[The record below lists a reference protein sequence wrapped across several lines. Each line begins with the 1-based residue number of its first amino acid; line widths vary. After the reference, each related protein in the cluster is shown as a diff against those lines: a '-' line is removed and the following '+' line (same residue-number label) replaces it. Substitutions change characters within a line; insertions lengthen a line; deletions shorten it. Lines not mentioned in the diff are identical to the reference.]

1 MSDGSDDY
9 TVHETLLPSL
19 SLSVLGGLSPTD
31 EGATPLP
38 SSATP
43 AGVPTPG
50 GVPETPAAGSTP
62 QSAPSTDSTGSG
74 PTVNIDGPAK
84 RPRGARRGDVIGERY
99 VVEGQIGRGGMG
111 RVLRVRHTVLG
122 KPFALKLIKVPIA
135 TNPRIREMFYRE
147 ARLASALS
155 HDNICSIVDFGE
167 DPHFGLFM
175 VMELLEGETLHHKI
189 RHNGRLAPKVAC
201 DVIKQIAEALRYI
214 HGRAIIHG
222 DIKSEN
228 ILLIRT
234 PDRRRVVKLLD
245 FGLARPDAAT
255 HTKNV
260 EGTPEYLSPERI
272 RGAPA
277 SQASDI
283 YALGILFFEILVGTL
298 PYKGTLEEVF
308 KAHCEQTVP
317 RPSEQVDE
325 ALDERADEIIARA
338 TSHDPADRHPDVA
351 GFLYEL
357 RTLMNMLGIDVGRG
371 GRAATK
377 DTGKAKAA
385 RRVKPDRQAMASAE
399 VFDVAPIPL
408 ACADADGNV
417 RVANRAFL
425 EFLGVAGKAAGI
437 NLRDSGFGEVYPAL
451 MDDMAM
457 VASRRKTIK
466 RIIYLSEGGGV
477 VVEVAVILSSP
488 AANLPVTAGE
498 VHIALHPLARH
509 DGIA

>member
-1 MSDGSDDY
+1 MVSDGSDDY
-9 TVHETLLPSL
+9 QVHETLLPSL
-19 SLSVLGGLSPTD
+19 SLSVLGGLSATD
-31 EGATPLP
+31 EGHTPVEETPELP
-38 SSATP
+38 TP
-43 AGVPTPG
+43 APVQPTPAHESG
-50 GVPETPAAGSTP
+50 P
-62 QSAPSTDSTGSG
+62 QSDASGSG
-74 PTVNIDGPAK
+74 PAVNIDSPAR
-84 RPRGARRGDVIGERY
+84 RPRGARRGDTIGERY

-175 VMELLEGETLHHKI
+175 VMELLEGETLHNKI
-189 RHNGRLAPKVAC
+189 RHTGRLAPKVAC

-283 YALGILFFEILVGTL
+283 YALGILFYEILVGQL
-298 PYKGTLEEVF
+298 PYRGNLEEVF

-317 RPSEQVDE
+317 KASEQIDE
-325 ALDERADEIIARA
+325 ALDERADEIIGRA
-338 TSHDPADRHPDVA
+338 TSHDPDDRHPDVA

-371 GRAATK
+371 GLGRAATAK
-377 DTGKAKAA
+377 EGKPAKA
-385 RRVKPDRQAMASAE
+385 RRATPNRQAMASAE
-399 VFDVAPIPL
+399 VFDAAPVPL
-408 ACADADGNV
+408 ACCDASGNV

-437 NLRDSGFGEVYPAL
+437 NLRDSGFCEVYPAL
-451 MDDMAM
+451 MDDLS
-457 VASRRKTIK
+457 VVVSRRKTVK
-466 RIIYLSEGGGV
+466 RIIYLSEGGGI
-477 VVEVAVILSSP
+477 VVEVAVILTP
-488 AANLPVTAGE
+488 AEKSQPITAGE
-498 VHIALHPLARH
+498 VHLTLHPLTRH
-509 DGIA
+509 APDELA